1 MKTTTITKSIRLS
14 PDESQELAR
23 LSEHHAQSESAL
35 MKKWIQDGIR
45 KEKLELALQ
54 AYQQRK
60 VDLRTGAIMAG
71 VSFNQFMQEVEAHN
85 IVILDDQGF
94 LERLAMLADA
104 FQNERLRAAV
114 QKMMAAEQ
122 SA

>member
-1 MKTTTITKSIRLS
+1 MKTATITKSIRLS

-23 LSEHHAQSESAL
+23 LSEYHAQSEAAL
-35 MKKWIQDGIR
+35 MKKWIHDGIR

-60 VDLRTGAIMAG
+60 VDLRTGAIMARLPY
-71 VSFNQFMQEVEAHN
+71 NQFMHEVEAHN
-85 IVILDDQGF
+85 IVILDDHGF

-114 QKMMAAEQ
+114 QAMRAEEQ
-122 SA
+122 LA